1 MIEEMPPDE
10 FMNNP
15 ALISRR
21 RPWVAGMMS
30 LMPGLGQLYNGQ
42 PKKALLFYLI
52 AGWGWPFVFAILLLH
67 SPLNPPF
74 NIAIPAI
81 FSAIIF
87 IAFIWDAIV
96 VAKTDGR
103 EYRRKAFN
111 RWYVYVGVLAVATLI
126 DEFGRTDILRSY
138 VQSFNIP
145 SGAMIPTLQ
154 IGDHIYA
161 DKSIQRGWTNPERGE
176 VIVFKFPEDETK
188 DFIKRVI
195 GMPGDIVEI
204 RNKQVFINGAPFDD
218 ESYTQRID
226 LAILDR
232 SVNPRDNFGLSRFQR
247 QVTSCLATTAY
258 KV

>member
-1 MIEEMPPDE
+1 M
-10 FMNNP
+10 
-15 ALISRR
+15 
-21 RPWVAGMMS
+21 
-30 LMPGLGQLYNGQ
+30 
-42 PKKALLFYLI
+42 
-52 AGWGWPFVFAILLLH
+52 
-67 SPLNPPF
+67 
-74 NIAIPAI
+74 
-81 FSAIIF
+81 
-87 IAFIWDAIV
+87 
-96 VAKTDGR
+96 
-103 EYRRKAFN
+103 
-111 RWYVYVGVLAVATLI
+111 GVLAVATLI

-154 IGDHIYA
+154 IGDHIYV

-226 LAILDR
+226 PAILDR
-232 SVNPRDNFGLSRFQR
+232 SVNPRDNFGPVTIPATRYFVLGDNRDQSLDSRF
-247 QVTSCLATTAY
+247 
-258 KV
+258 